1 MCIYILDS
9 GLLSFLGSCNH
20 FGKPPRRA
28 QAHQLVIS
36 GSAPTQASQ
45 TGAKENTLRY
55 KLLTGTGSVEGTLA
69 TQTFDY
75 GDWLDFSGRNRTDLK
90 LQETE

>member
-1 MCIYILDS
+1 MYIYS
-9 GLLSFLGSCNH
+9 GFRVVEFSGQLQLL
-20 FGKPPRRA
+20 GKPPRRA
-28 QAHQLVIS
+28 QAHKLVIS

-75 GDWLDFSGRNRTDLK
+75 GDWLNFGGRNRTDLK